1 MLYIQSIVAVYPRDE
16 CVYLQIEHEGAIII
30 QQSQDQYDS

>member
-16 CVYLQIEHEGAIII
+16 CVYLQLEQEGAIII
-30 QQSQDQYDS
+30 QHSQDQYDS